1 MDFGPIKSIPAKSV
15 TKSQFKLQNVGIM
28 DEDANSD
35 DERDLQLG
43 GVDMDKG
50 DEIRHN
56 NEKEASRNEFLEV
69 QMPMGA
75 LETSMVSVPDE
86 C

>member
-43 GVDMDKG
+43 GVDMDEG
-50 DEIRHN
+50 DKIRQN
-56 NEKEASRNEFLEV
+56 NASRNEFLEV

>member
-43 GVDMDKG
+43 DVDMDKG
-50 DEIRHN
+50 DKIRQN
-56 NEKEASRNEFLEV
+56 NASRNEFLEV

>member
-35 DERDLQLG
+35 DERDL
-43 GVDMDKG
+43 
-50 DEIRHN
+50 
-56 NEKEASRNEFLEV
+56 
-69 QMPMGA
+69 
-75 LETSMVSVPDE
+75 
-86 C
+86 